1 MSILDRV
8 KNLDDF
14 EIDEAD
20 ARAGLVN
27 LKEKG
32 MTICYIMTRCL
43 VMFLRGGKINA
54 VQH

>member
-8 KNLDDF
+8 KNFDDF

-27 LKEKG
+27 VKEKG
-32 MTICYIMTRCL
+32 MTMCYIMNRCL
-43 VMFLRGGKINA
+43 VRFLRGGKINV